1 MNTKDLDRRLIAQCE
16 ATAPRRARTTSQ
28 LAPLM
33 HTVHHLRRAGHTW
46 PTIVAAFRCCLNLPQ
61 LADSTLRAA
70 YQCWLGGQSAEHAA
84 APKPSRARRAAAA
97 TAPENPAGQTAAD
110 RPEPAA
116 LTPHRSASHPAEE
129 QQLLAV

>member
-1 MNTKDLDRRLIAQCE
+1 MKSQKLDRRLIAQCE
-16 ATAPRRARTTSQ
+16 AAPRRTRTTSQ

-33 HTVHHLRRAGHTW
+33 HTVHHLRRVGHTW
-46 PTIVAAFRCCLNLPQ
+46 PTIVGAVRTNLDLPQ
-61 LADSTLRAA
+61 LADSTVRAA
-70 YQCWLGGQSAEHAA
+70 YQCWLAGQSAEPA

-97 TAPENPAGQTAAD
+97 TAPEDPAGQAAAD

-116 LTPHRSASHPAEE
+116 PAPHRSASPPAEH